1 MIEWTKKDIELISA
15 APPITEDNFRMTLGG
30 RTFVERSKAGD
41 ELAALV
47 TKYMMS
53 DDYQEYKSRA
63 VGELNDFKIVLM
75 HQGAL
80 VSLSLK
86 ANGHYTCDYSMSGL
100 GGVTRLCNLY
110 ERIPEQ
116 IHGLNAELEQAKK
129 QLSNAKE
136 QYGKPFQYEEQLR
149 AGLERQ
155 AQINAELEVADK
167 PHDEAVMSDYSD
179 DENEEMEM

>member
-1 MIEWTKKDIELISA
+1 MASIFTAIRRRTPAADIPA
-15 APPITEDNFRMTLGG
+15 GKPQRN
-30 RTFVERSKAGD
+30 TFPDTFA
-41 ELAALV
+41 
-47 TKYMMS
+47 
-53 DDYQEYKSRA
+53 Q
-63 VGELNDFKIVLM
+63 
-75 HQGAL
+75 
-80 VSLSLK
+80 
-86 ANGHYTCDYSMSGL
+86 
-100 GGVTRLCNLY
+100 RLCNLY

>member
-1 MIEWTKKDIELISA
+1 MLLHK
-15 APPITEDNFRMTLGG
+15 
-30 RTFVERSKAGD
+30 
-41 ELAALV
+41 
-47 TKYMMS
+47 
-53 DDYQEYKSRA
+53 
-63 VGELNDFKIVLM
+63 
-75 HQGAL
+75 GAL

-86 ANGHYTCDYSMSGL
+86 ANEHYTCDYSMSGL

-155 AQINAELEVADK
+155 AQINAELEVADE
-167 PHDEAVMSDYSD
+167 PHDEAVMSDYYD